1 MEQAFFGNRS
11 PKGHLQDN
19 FHHVQPNLGYNKM
32 VSTKPLHS
40 SLIFIVLAVLI
51 FSGTA
56 CSAEPPVPDTP
67 TPTPLLFITA
77 TLPPTQTPRPSATP
91 EPPTATV
98 PVTPAEGQ
106 TISQLNV
113 RSAPSAESDLLGTIQ
128 IATKVQIVGKDPT
141 GAWWMI
147 VYPEG
152 STSTGWVTAQFVQ
165 ATNTE
170 NVPVFNGQTQ
180 GTGNAQGTNND
191 PVAGAG
197 PTSEPGSV
205 TAAPP
210 ASGLTLATAYQD
222 GDSAQAPAVSVTLSK
237 TSVHS
242 FNFSSDISSPEGD
255 AEDWVQFKINGE
267 QGQPA
272 TVSAVFNCSGS
283 GSLSVELI
291 QNNSHLQSWD
301 NMTCGHPNQLILSL
315 FVGAPYYLRMSPSQ
329 ANNLQTY
336 INYTLMVTLQ

>member
-1 MEQAFFGNRS
+1 MQR
-11 PKGHLQDN
+11 
-19 FHHVQPNLGYNKM
+19 
-32 VSTKPLHS
+32 T
-40 SLIFIVLAVLI
+40 LILVILAVFIL
-51 FSGTA
+51 SSTA

-98 PVTPAEGQ
+98 PVQPVEGQ

-141 GAWWMI
+141 GSWWMI
-147 VYPEG
+147 AYPDSPTG
-152 STSTGWVTAQFVQ
+152 KGWVTAQFVQ
-165 ATNTE
+165 ASNTE
-170 NVPVFNGQTQ
+170 NVAVFN
-180 GTGNAQGTNND
+180 AQAQSTESAPGTNND
-191 PVAGAG
+191 PVAEAG
-197 PTSEPGSV
+197 PTAEPGSV
-205 TAAPP
+205 TAPSPAP
-210 ASGLTLATAYQD
+210 GLTLATAYQD
-222 GDSAQAPAVSVTLSK
+222 GDSAEAPAVSITLSK
-237 TSVHS
+237 TSVRS
-242 FNFSSDISSPEGD
+242 FNYSSDVSSPQGD
-255 AEDWVQFKINGE
+255 SEDWVQFKISGE

-272 TVSAVFNCSGS
+272 TVAVVFNCTGS
-283 GSLSVELI
+283 GALSVELI
-291 QNNSHLQSWD
+291 QNNSHLQGWD

-315 FVGAPYYLRMSPSQ
+315 FVGAPYSLHISPSQ

>member
-1 MEQAFFGNRS
+1 MQR
-11 PKGHLQDN
+11 
-19 FHHVQPNLGYNKM
+19 
-32 VSTKPLHS
+32 T
-40 SLIFIVLAVLI
+40 LILVILAVFIL
-51 FSGTA
+51 SSTA

-98 PVTPAEGQ
+98 PVQPVEGQ

-141 GAWWMI
+141 GSWWMI
-147 VYPEG
+147 AYPDSPTG
-152 STSTGWVTAQFVQ
+152 KGWVTAQFVQ
-165 ATNTE
+165 ASNTE
-170 NVPVFNGQTQ
+170 NVAVFN
-180 GTGNAQGTNND
+180 AQAQSAESAPGTNND
-191 PVAGAG
+191 PVAEAG
-197 PTSEPGSV
+197 PTAEPGSV
-205 TAAPP
+205 TAPSPAP
-210 ASGLTLATAYQD
+210 GLTLATAYQD
-222 GDSAQAPAVSVTLSK
+222 GDSAEAPAVSITLSK
-237 TSVHS
+237 TSVRS
-242 FNFSSDISSPEGD
+242 FNYSSDVSSPQGD
-255 AEDWVQFKINGE
+255 SEDWVQFKISGE

-272 TVSAVFNCSGS
+272 TVAVVFNCTGS
-283 GSLSVELI
+283 GALSVELI
-291 QNNSHLQSWD
+291 QNNSHLQGWD

-315 FVGAPYYLRMSPSQ
+315 FVGAPYSLHISPSQ